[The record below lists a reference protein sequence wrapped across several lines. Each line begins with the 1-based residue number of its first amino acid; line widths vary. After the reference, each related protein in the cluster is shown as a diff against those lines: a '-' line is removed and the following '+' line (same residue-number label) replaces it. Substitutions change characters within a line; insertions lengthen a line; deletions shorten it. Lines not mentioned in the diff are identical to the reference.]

1 MTTSIHSG
9 NSSLYRY
16 NAAVEEFRETEYPMI
31 QDSIYL
37 DHAGSTLCSKSLMDS
52 FAREMTT
59 VLYGNPHSASPSSQQ
74 STSRIEDAR
83 MNLLNFFGADPTEY
97 DVVFVANATAGI
109 KLVVEAMRN
118 QPDGFLYAYHQV
130 CHTSLVGVREEAV
143 SSTSVHDDDVQS
155 WLEGRSPF
163 RDVDSNSS
171 ESSPTTLFAYP
182 AQSHM
187 DGKRYPLSWAKD
199 IQNSHKTHKHR
210 VFTLLD
216 ASSFVATSRLDFS
229 NPNLTPDFTVLSLY
243 KIFGFPDLG
252 ALIVKRSSEWIFEN
266 RKYFGGGT
274 VDMVV
279 TGKERWHAPK
289 SHSLHER
296 LEDGTLPFHNIVA
309 VDIAMDV
316 HRRLFGSMD
325 QVSSHTSYLSQRM
338 LQELSNIHHANGA
351 PVCTIYT
358 ATSHDKES
366 LGSGPVISF
375 NLRNSHGAWISLAE
389 FEKLANLKNIHIR
402 TGGVCSP
409 GGIASALDLQPWEM
423 KKNFSAGFRCGA
435 DNDIMSGKPTGVIRA
450 SLGAMSTEAD
460 VDGFTSFI
468 KEFYQESTVSTL
480 LPDSSLLDSIVTP
493 NPSTLKVKNIT
504 IYPIKSCAGFS
515 IPSGVPWE
523 VRPEGLAWDRE
534 WCLVHYGSGHALS
547 QKRCPKMALLRTKL
561 NFDKGELTVT
571 YHGIQNSDQ
580 PNQISIPL
588 SADPSVID
596 SSFDRQS
603 SRVCGEKVTTQI
615 YTSESINSF
624 FSAVLGVPCV
634 LARFPPGGLGLK
646 GRLSKAQV
654 QRYQQPNKVHSIPGS
669 FPDMPSPPDS
679 DSEHQKPAKILLSNE
694 SPILMIHSSSVDA
707 LNREIA
713 SRGGKPVEE
722 KSFRAN
728 IVLEQV
734 HGSKAQPAFSEDSW
748 GSMHIGHQNFKLLGA
763 CRRCQMLCI
772 DQETGEKKEEPFV
785 TLAKTRRF
793 DGKVYF
799 GVHMRH
805 DSFTQ
810 GDITSK
816 ESQYPTIE
824 VGDTVSVEPRG

>member
-1 MTTSIHSG
+1 MTTSTCSG
-9 NSSLYRY
+9 NPSIYRY

-74 STSRIEDAR
+74 STSRVEDAR
-83 MNLLNFFGADPTEY
+83 MNLLTFFGADPAEY
-97 DVVFVANATAGI
+97 DVVFVANATAGV
-109 KLVVEAMRN
+109 KLVVDAMRN
-118 QPDGFLYAYHQV
+118 LPQGFLYAYHQS

-143 SSTSVHDDDVQS
+143 ASTSMDDNDVRS
-155 WLEGRSPF
+155 WLKGQSPF
-163 RDVDSNSS
+163 SDMGTCP
-171 ESSPTTLFAYP
+171 SPMTLFAYS

-187 DGKRYPLSWAKD
+187 DGKRYPLNWASD
-199 IQNSHKTHKHR
+199 LQNIQQDVDHR
-210 VFTLLD
+210 ILTLLD
-216 ASSFVATSRLDFS
+216 ASSFVATSRLDLS
-229 NPNLTPDFTVLSLY
+229 NPSVAPDFTVLSLY

-252 ALIVKRSSEWIFEN
+252 ALLVKRSSEWVFDH

-279 TGKERWHAPK
+279 SGKEKWHAPK
-289 SHSLHER
+289 SQCLHER

-309 VDIAMDV
+309 LDIAMDV
-316 HRRLFGSMD
+316 HRRLFDSMD
-325 QVSSHTSYLSQRM
+325 KVSSHTSYLAQRM
-338 LQELSNIHHANGA
+338 LPELSNMRHANGA

-358 ATSHDKES
+358 ATSEDEES
-366 LGSGPVISF
+366 LGSGPVVSF

-389 FEKLANLKNIHIR
+389 FEKLANLKRIHIR
-402 TGGVCSP
+402 TGGLCSP
-409 GGIASALDLQPWEM
+409 GGIASALSLQPWEM

-435 DNDIMSGKPTGVIRA
+435 ENDIMSGKPTGVIRA

-460 VDGFTSFI
+460 VDGLVEFI
-468 KEFYQESTVSTL
+468 KEFYRETTIPTIS
-480 LPDSSLLDSIVTP
+480 PDSSLPDPTFTAQSP
-493 NPSTLKVKNIT
+493 TLRVKNIT

-515 IPSGVPWE
+515 VPSGIPWE

-534 WCLVHYGSGHALS
+534 WCLVHHGSGHALS
-547 QKRCPKMALLRTKL
+547 QKRCPKMALLRPVMDF
-561 NFDKGELTVT
+561 NKGELVVT
-571 YHGIQNSDQ
+571 YHGKQRNGQ
-580 PNQISIPL
+580 LHQISIPL
-588 SADPSVID
+588 SANPAVID
-596 SSFDRQS
+596 SDFDKQS
-603 SRVCGEKVTTQI
+603 SRVCGEKIFTQI
-615 YTSESINSF
+615 YKSNTINSF
-624 FSAVLGVPCV
+624 FSTVLGIPCV

-646 GRLSKAQV
+646 SRLSKAQI
-654 QRYQQPNKVHSIPGS
+654 QRYQQPNRIHTVPGT

-679 DSEHQKPAKILLSNE
+679 DSEQQKPAKILLSNE

-707 LNREIA
+707 LNQNIA
-713 SRGGKPVEE
+713 SRGGDHVPE

-728 IVLEQV
+728 IVLEQAP
-734 HGSKAQPAFSEDSW
+734 GAKTQPAFAEDSW
-748 GSMHIGHQNFKLLGA
+748 RSMHIGRQNFKLLGA
-763 CRRCQMLCI
+763 CRRCQMVCI

-805 DSFTQ
+805 DPPAQ
-810 GDITSK
+810 GDVTSK

-824 VGDTVSVEPRG
+824 VGDFVSVDHQN